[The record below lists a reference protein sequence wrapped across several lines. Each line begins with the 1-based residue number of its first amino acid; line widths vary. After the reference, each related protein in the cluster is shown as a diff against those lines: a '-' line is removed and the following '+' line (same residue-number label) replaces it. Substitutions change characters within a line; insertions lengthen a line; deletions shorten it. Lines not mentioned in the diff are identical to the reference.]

1 LSAWNCRSAGIWRA
15 PRYRV
20 NFVFPTKEYERTRTE
35 VLIETF
41 IRKQLRLKAHTVTKV
56 EETDDSMLVYIDR
69 LGKRLL
75 RCGVCRQR
83 CLEVHDISKE
93 REWRDLSMRKLPL
106 KLRYRPRRVECPR
119 CGVRV
124 EDFPWAE
131 PWARVTTALSNAV
144 AVLARELSW
153 KGTAREYG
161 LNWKSVA
168 TIVKRAVQYGLKH
181 RKRPPVHAIGIDEV
195 SRRKGQVYL
204 TVVYDL
210 ERRVLLWV
218 GDDRTEEAVRPFFTK
233 EMGKRRCQTLQV
245 VCMDMWAA
253 YAKLVRDHAVNA
265 QILFDR
271 FHIVKHLNEAV
282 DAARRDLW
290 RQLTTKER
298 VSFKGTRWLLLKNP
312 WNLNSGQKER
322 LSTLVRWNSPL
333 VRAWYLKES
342 FQLFWTYKQPWRAK
356 QHLLKWMNSA
366 MRSRLE
372 PFKKFVGMLRS
383 HLDGVLAWTDTRLS
397 NGAVEGMNNKIK
409 SISHRSFGFRTAENF
424 IAAIYHCCARLP
436 LPVER

>member
-1 LSAWNCRSAGIWRA
+1 MK
-15 PRYRV
+15 V
-20 NFVFPTKEYERTRTE
+20 
-35 VLIETF
+35 ETF
-41 IRKQLRLKAHTVTKV
+41 LRKQLGLKAHTVTKV
-56 EETDDSMLVYIDR
+56 EETDDGCMVAHIDR

-83 CLEVHDISKE
+83 CLEVHSTRKE
-93 REWRDLSMRKLPL
+93 REWRDLSMRKAAL
-106 KLRYRPRRVECPR
+106 KLRYRPRRVKCPR

-131 PWARVTTALSNAV
+131 PWARTTKALSNAV

-153 KGTAREYG
+153 QGTARQYG

-168 TIVKRAVQYGLKH
+168 TIVKRTVAYGLKH
-181 RKRPPVHAIGIDEV
+181 RRRPPVHAIGIDEV

-218 GDDRTEEAVRPFFTK
+218 GEDRTEEAVRPFFT
-233 EMGKRRCQTLQV
+233 EELGKRRCQTLRA
-245 VCMDMWAA
+245 VCMDMWAP
-253 YAKLVRDHAVNA
+253 YAKLVREYAVNA
-265 QILFDR
+265 QLLFDR

-282 DAARRDLW
+282 DAARRELW
-290 RQLTTKER
+290 RELTTKER
-298 VSFKGTRWLLLKNP
+298 VDFKGTRWLLLKNP
-312 WNLNSGQKER
+312 WNLTDHQKER
-322 LSTLVRWNSPL
+322 LSTLVRWNAPL

-342 FQLFWTYKQPWRAK
+342 FQLFWSYKQPARAK
-356 QHLLKWMNSA
+356 QHLEKWMRSA

-372 PFKKFVGMLRS
+372 PFKKFVRMLRS
-383 HLDGVLAWTDTRLS
+383 HLEGVLAWTRTRLS

-409 SISHRSFGFRTAENF
+409 SISHRSFGFRSAANF

-436 LPVER
+436 LPVEA

>member
-1 LSAWNCRSAGIWRA
+1 
-15 PRYRV
+15 
-20 NFVFPTKEYERTRTE
+20 VFPTKEYERTRTE

-41 IRKQLRLKAHTVTKV
+41 IRKQLHLKAHTVTKV
-56 EETDDSMLVYIDR
+56 EETDEYMLVHIDR

-83 CLEVHDISKE
+83 CLEVHDIRPE

-131 PWARVTTALSNAV
+131 PWARVTTALSHAV

-168 TIVKRAVQYGLKH
+168 TIVKRAVQYGLEH

-218 GDDRTEEAVRPFFTK
+218 GEDRTEEAVRPFFTQ
-233 EMGKRRCQTLQV
+233 EMGKRRCQTLQL

-253 YAKLVRDHAVNA
+253 YAKLVRDYAVNA

-290 RQLTTKER
+290 RQLTTQER

-312 WNLNSGQKER
+312 WNLSSGQKER

-342 FQLFWTYKQPWRAK
+342 FQLFWTYRQPWRAQ

-372 PFKKFVGMLRS
+372 PFQRFVGLLCS
-383 HLDGVLAWTDTRLS
+383 HLDGVLAWTKTRLS

-436 LPVER
+436 LPVEL

>member
-1 LSAWNCRSAGIWRA
+1 
-15 PRYRV
+15 
-20 NFVFPTKEYERTRTE
+20 

-41 IRKQLRLKAHTVTKV
+41 TRKQLRLKSHTVTQV
-56 EETDDSMLVYIDR
+56 EESEEWMTVHIDR
-69 LGKRLL
+69 LGRRLL
-75 RCGVCRQR
+75 RCGLCRQR
-83 CLEVHDISKE
+83 CRAVYDICKK
-93 REWRDLSMRKLPL
+93 RTWRDLSMRKLSL
-106 KLRYRPRRVECPR
+106 RLRYRPRRVDCPR

-131 PWARVTTALSNAV
+131 PWARVMTALANAV

-153 KGTAREYG
+153 QGTARHYG

-168 TIVKRAVQYGLKH
+168 TIVKRAVEYGLRH
-181 RKRPPVHAIGIDEV
+181 RRRPPVHVIGIDEV

-233 EMGKRRCQTLQV
+233 EMGTRRCHTLRV
-245 VCMDMWAA
+245 VCMDMWAP
-253 YAKLVRDHAVNA
+253 YANLVREYATNA

-271 FHIVKHLNEAV
+271 FHSVKHLHEAV
-282 DAARRDLW
+282 EEVRHSEMRRLS
-290 RQLTTKER
+290 LKER
-298 VSFKGTRWLLLKNP
+298 VVFKRSRWLLLKNP
-312 WNLNSGQKER
+312 WNLTGDQKER
-322 LSTLVRWNSPL
+322 LSPMVRWNTPI
-333 VRAWYLKES
+333 VRAYYLKES
-342 FQLFWTYKQPWRAK
+342 FQLFWDYRQPARAK
-356 QHLLKWMNSA
+356 AHLEKWMRSA
-366 MRSRLE
+366 MGSRLE
-372 PFKKFVGMLRS
+372 PFKKFVRTLRF
-383 HLDGVLAWTDTRLS
+383 HLDGILPWTQQRLS

-409 SISHRSFGFRTAENF
+409 SISHRSFGFRSAKNF

>member
-1 LSAWNCRSAGIWRA
+1 M
-15 PRYRV
+15 
-20 NFVFPTKEYERTRTE
+20 FPTKEYERTRTE

-56 EETDDSMLVYIDR
+56 EETDECMVVQIDR

-83 CLEVHDISKE
+83 CREVHDIRGE

-119 CGVRV
+119 CG

-153 KGTAREYG
+153 QGTAREYG

-181 RKRPPVHAIGIDEV
+181 RSRPPVHAIGIHEV

-218 GDDRTEEAVRPFFTK
+218 GDDRTEEAVRPFFTQA
-233 EMGKRRCQTLQV
+233 MGKRRCQTLRV
-245 VCMDMWAA
+245 VCMDMWAP
-253 YAKLVRDHAVNA
+253 YAKLVRDHAVKA

-282 DAARRDLW
+282 DAARKDLW
-290 RQLTTKER
+290 RKLSSKER
-298 VSFKGTRWLLLKNP
+298 VDFKGTRWLLLKNP
-312 WNLNSGQKER
+312 WNLNDSQKER
-322 LSTLVRWNSPL
+322 LSTLVRWNTPL

-342 FQLFWTYKQPWRAK
+342 FQLFWTYKQPWRAQ

-366 MRSRLE
+366 MRSKLE
-372 PFKKFVGMLRS
+372 PFKRSARMLRS
-383 HLDGVLAWTDTRLS
+383 HLDGVLAWTKTRLS

-409 SISHRSFGFRTAENF
+409 SISHRSFGFRSAENF

-436 LPVER
+436 LPPEA